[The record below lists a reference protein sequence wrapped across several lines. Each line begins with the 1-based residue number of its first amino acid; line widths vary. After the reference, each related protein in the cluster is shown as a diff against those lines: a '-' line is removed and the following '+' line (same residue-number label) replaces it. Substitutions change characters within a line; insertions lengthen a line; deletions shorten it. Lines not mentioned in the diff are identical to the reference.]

1 LNPAEFARWL
11 EERRTALRERWL
23 SEILSRTE
31 VEVAD
36 DLDALLRNFLDL
48 VVRLIPGALGPYRT
62 QVEPLW
68 REACELFGNVA
79 TSRGLSA
86 GEVIE
91 EFQLLREGVIKLL
104 YTEGG
109 GTGEDGISLRD
120 LLRLN
125 RVVDRGV
132 TFAAV
137 GYTDALF
144 FALFQGSGVRSE
156 LNGEF
161 IVEVEEQ
168 IRMIG
173 EEYSEVMGHLA
184 GDGAQNGGGEE

>member
-1 LNPAEFARWL
+1 MEV
-11 EERRTALRERWL
+11 
-23 SEILSRTE
+23 SEDFDR
-31 VEVAD
+31 
-36 DLDALLRNFLDL
+36 LLGDFLDL
-48 VVRLIPGALGPYRT
+48 IVLLIPGALGPYRS

-68 REACELFGNVA
+68 REACELFGTVA
-79 TSRGLSA
+79 TSRGLAA

-104 YTEGG
+104 YAEGG

-132 TFAAV
+132 TFASV

-144 FALFQGSGVRSE
+144 FALFQGSGVRAE

-161 IVEVEEQ
+161 VVEVEEQ
-168 IRMIG
+168 IRMIR
-173 EEYSEVMGHLA
+173 EEYLEIMGHLA
-184 GDGAQNGGGEE
+184 GESPPNGGEEG

>member
-1 LNPAEFARWL
+1 MQVAE
-11 EERRTALRERWL
+11 
-23 SEILSRTE
+23 
-31 VEVAD
+31 
-36 DLDALLRNFLDL
+36 DLDHLLSKFLDL
-48 VVRLIPGALGPYRT
+48 VVLLIPGALGPYRS

-79 TSRGLSA
+79 TSRGLAA

-104 YTEGG
+104 YADGG
-109 GTGEDGISLRD
+109 GTGEEGISLRD

-161 IVEVEEQ
+161 MVEVEEQ

-173 EEYSEVMGHLA
+173 EEYQEIMGHLGA
-184 GDGAQNGGGEE
+184 GGAPNGVGGS